1 MCMRTNV
8 VINDDLLREAMSLT
22 SVRTKRALIEE
33 ALRTLIE
40 VRTRQ
45 KQVRSYRDRARQIE
59 DKLAGLSL
67 RQSPAQVLREDRDRR

>member
-1 MCMRTNV
+1 MRTNV

-22 SVRTKRALIEE
+22 GVRTKRALIEE

-45 KQVRSYRDRARQIE
+45 KRVRSYRDRARQIE